1 MHYGEGV
8 EIRTVM
14 KSNLETH
21 FSICRFSSNKI
32 DSLYE
37 AHLNPLQS
45 ENIKADK
52 ERGEKSKTT
61 DGFFCHKHN
70 MFQIFRLAKCVKFPP
85 PNYNLSPSAMLQIR
99 RGFSC

>member
-1 MHYGEGV
+1 MNYGKGV
-8 EIRTVM
+8 EIHICL

-52 ERGEKSKTT
+52 ERGEKKQ
-61 DGFFCHKHN
+61 N
-70 MFQIFRLAKCVKFPP
+70 
-85 PNYNLSPSAMLQIR
+85 N
-99 RGFSC
+99 

>member
-8 EIRTVM
+8 EIRTFM

-21 FSICRFSSNKI
+21 FSICRFSSNNI

-52 ERGEKSKTT
+52 ERGEKKQ
-61 DGFFCHKHN
+61 N
-70 MFQIFRLAKCVKFPP
+70 
-85 PNYNLSPSAMLQIR
+85 N
-99 RGFSC
+99 